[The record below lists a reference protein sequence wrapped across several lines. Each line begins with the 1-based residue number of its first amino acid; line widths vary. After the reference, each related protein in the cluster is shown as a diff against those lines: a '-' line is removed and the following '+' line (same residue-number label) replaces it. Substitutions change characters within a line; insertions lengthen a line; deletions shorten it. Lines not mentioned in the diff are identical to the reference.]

1 MAKQL
6 MKSDWEAEEDMRT
19 LRRAAEI
26 YRDKGRKKRAMMA
39 ADKELN
45 SLIFLKKGYQTL
57 IDSD

>member
-1 MAKQL
+1 MAK
-6 MKSDWEAEEDMRT
+6 MKPERNWEAEDDMRT